1 MRKNTKVI
9 AEFFESTAIENA
21 LKFGIRNLL
30 IFGDETYCKK
40 YENVTLYVSE
50 KYDDFLSVFKEKGL
64 NLSLSEPLLCS
75 FLHCDFSEE
84 KVYSVLEQLKKFP
97 EGTTVIFTH
106 CNDMYD
112 TEKKLSDCSFRTVE
126 HFSLDKVAHALVK
139 KEEKSGENNCY
150 CFCIRK

>member
-21 LKFGIRNLL
+21 LKLRIRNLL

-50 KYDDFLSVFKEKGL
+50 KYDDFLSVFKEKGI

-84 KVYSVLEQLKKFP
+84 KVYYVLEQLKKFP

-126 HFSLDKVAHALVK
+126 HFSLDKVADTLVK
-139 KEEKSGENNCY
+139 KEEKSEENNCY
-150 CFCIRK
+150 CLCVRK